1 MTTRVLAALAL
12 AAASKANVQ
21 TFEDV
26 CVPTTEEEKAVLAKE
41 VTSYMHNWRYK
52 LKIREV
58 QGLAKPDPR
67 QPAILAYLVRH
78 RLLRK
83 GMNVLDLGS
92 AAGSVLKMVRDE
104 LDKNGGH
111 GVLTGVELCVEIKI
125 LRRVRAGSSRRPSR
139 HRRDAC
145 SIAWWC
151 SFLSARSSQEGRAIA
166 EK

>member
-67 QPAILAYLVRH
+67 QPAILACDPVF
-78 RLLRK
+78 
-83 GMNVLDLGS
+83 VLNRYGS
-92 AAGSVLKMVRDE
+92 
-104 LDKNGGH
+104 LDVHLHVPLFIFGASG
-111 GVLTGVELCVEIKI
+111 
-125 LRRVRAGSSRRPSR
+125 
-139 HRRDAC
+139 
-145 SIAWWC
+145 
-151 SFLSARSSQEGRAIA
+151 
-166 EK
+166 